1 MPWKFDSH
9 TSSPRTSQSFHCQT
23 SRSLFPGKPL
33 KIASRTPPPY
43 IRSNLH
49 SRRDFPP
56 TGVLRSCTN
65 TTRTS
70 LRRIASKSTS
80 PEISVRTLF
89 SCTFPD
95 HRRKDDGEQGKRRFH
110 HIDTRSLCLGKS
122 RRRLFD
128 YRAPSILF
136 PKTMT
141 RSSSRRRRAQKRR
154 SKKKTSSTS
163 SSCSSCRGA
172 QKSFFKR
179 EAARRDYLCCSLCS
193 TMIVFFCRERRE
205 KKSAVKKKGAKSSQ
219 ITLKFFDTH
228 LFWNWIRSSQQ
239 TPGNTKNHSFKTHT

>member
-43 IRSNLH
+43 IRSNLR
-49 SRRDFPP
+49 SQRDFPP
-56 TGVLRSCTN
+56 TGLLRSCTD

-70 LRRIASKSTS
+70 LRVSRSKSTS
-80 PEISVRTLF
+80 PPEISVGILL

-128 YRAPSILF
+128 YRAPTILF

-179 EAARRDYLCCSLCS
+179 EAARRDYL
-193 TMIVFFCRERRE
+193 
-205 KKSAVKKKGAKSSQ
+205 
-219 ITLKFFDTH
+219 
-228 LFWNWIRSSQQ
+228 
-239 TPGNTKNHSFKTHT
+239 

>member
-49 SRRDFPP
+49 SQRAFPP

-80 PEISVRTLF
+80 PEISSRTLF

-128 YRAPSILF
+128 SRAPSILF

-154 SKKKTSSTS
+154 SKKKTSSICRRRVLLAVVLRSPS
-163 SSCSSCRGA
+163 SS
-172 QKSFFKR
+172 
-179 EAARRDYLCCSLCS
+179 ARRRDVIICVALC
-193 TMIVFFCRERRE
+193 VRRDDRFFCRERPE
-205 KKSAVKKKGAKSSQ
+205 KEKISSQKKGGKTLSHHAQ
-219 ITLKFFDTH
+219 IFRH
-228 LFWNWIRSSQQ
+228 
-239 TPGNTKNHSFKTHT
+239 

>member
-43 IRSNLH
+43 IRSNLR
-49 SRRDFPP
+49 SQRDFPP
-56 TGVLRSCTN
+56 TGVLRSCTD

-70 LRRIASKSTS
+70 LRVSRSKSTS
-80 PEISVRTLF
+80 PPEISVGILL

-95 HRRKDDGEQGKRRFH
+95 HRRKDDGEFQGKRFRFL

-128 YRAPSILF
+128 CRAPSIASF
-136 PKTMT
+136 PKKKMT
-141 RSSSRRRRAQKRR
+141 TSERSSSRRRRAQKRR
-154 SKKKTSSTS
+154 SRKKTSSESS

-172 QKSFFKR
+172 QKSFFFKR
-179 EAARRDYLCCSLCS
+179 AAARRDSLCCSLCS
-193 TMIVFFCRERRE
+193 TMIVFFFCRERRRE
-205 KKSAVKKKGAKSSQ
+205 RKNQQKSKKRVQSM
-219 ITLKFFDTH
+219 H
-228 LFWNWIRSSQQ
+228 LISL
-239 TPGNTKNHSFKTHT
+239 

>member
-23 SRSLFPGKPL
+23 SRSLFPGKTL

-43 IRSNLH
+43 IRSNLR
-49 SRRDFPP
+49 SQRDFPP

-70 LRRIASKSTS
+70 LPQIRSKCTS
-80 PEISVRTLF
+80 PEISVGILL

-95 HRRKDDGEQGKRRFH
+95 HRRKDGEFVGKSLGVH

-128 YRAPSILF
+128 CRAPSSIVFLL
-136 PKTMT
+136 KTMKK
-141 RSSSRRRRAQKRR
+141 RRRRAQKRR
-154 SKKKTSSTS
+154 SKKKTSSSKSSFT

-172 QKSFFKR
+172 KR
-179 EAARRDYLCCSLCS
+179 SP
-193 TMIVFFCRERRE
+193 
-205 KKSAVKKKGAKSSQ
+205 SSRVCGGE
-219 ITLKFFDTH
+219 T
-228 LFWNWIRSSQQ
+228 
-239 TPGNTKNHSFKTHT
+239 